1 MKNYKEKFII
11 DIQEYGVDKKDKEIL
26 LDTFEDL
33 MIKTSSLVKKVEFDI
48 DEFAWAGKY
57 AKGYTLRMERIFKED
72 KLEQWKAIFIK
83 NNKELMVVLGQVEG

>member
-57 AKGYTLRMERIFKED
+57 TQGYTLRMERILKED